1 MWSAVPGTDP
11 SEFERL
17 TLAELPI
24 MGYTISEKILTEK
37 SGMEARAGHLVVA
50 NIDVIMAHDSLGPMA
65 IEALGEMGE
74 IIIPHPERI
83 CFMTDHLVPTPAR
96 NYAQMQEQMRTFA
109 RKWGIRQHGAGEG
122 ICHQLL
128 VEKEVRPGQIAIG
141 TDSHTCMA
149 GALNAFATGV
159 GSTDAA
165 AAMATGQLW
174 FKVPETIK
182 ILLQGILPPGV
193 FAKDLILFIIGKLTE
208 DGANYQAVEMSG
220 ETVSSLSMGS
230 RFTICNMGVEMG
242 AKVSL
247 MEADEAT
254 RQWLLRNGVQGQ
266 IKPVKPD
273 ADAVYSRTLEF
284 QVGQLEPQIA
294 EPHKVDHVVPLREV
308 AGTPIQEVV
317 IGTCTNGRLEDLEI
331 AAMILEGK
339 RISPDLALVVIP
351 ASRSV
356 LLEAMEKGVMRTL
369 VEAGAMV
376 IAPGC
381 GPCVGVH
388 GGIPADGANVLSTA
402 NRNFKGRMGNPS
414 ANIYLGSPA
423 AAGAAALEGKIVDPR
438 KYLG

>member
-1 MWSAVPGTDP
+1 MNP
-11 SEFERL
+11 SGFEGRKWG
-17 TLAELPI
+17 ELNF
-24 MGYTISEKILTEK
+24 MGYTIAEKILSEK

-50 NIDVIMAHDSLGPMA
+50 DIDVIMAHDSLGPMA
-65 IEALGEMGE
+65 IEALAEMGE
-74 IIIPHPERI
+74 IVIPHPERI

-96 NYAQMQEQMRTFA
+96 NYAQMQKQMRDFA
-109 RKWGIRQHGAGEG
+109 REWGIRQHGAGEG

-128 VEKEVRPGQIAIG
+128 AEKEVRPGQIAIG

-159 GSTDAA
+159 GSTDVA

-182 ILLQGILPPGV
+182 ILLQDTLSPGV
-193 FAKDLILFIIGKLTE
+193 FAKDVILFLIGKLTE
-208 DGANYQAVEMSG
+208 DGANYQAVEMAG
-220 ETVSSLSMGS
+220 ETISSLSMGS
-230 RFTICNMGVEMG
+230 RFTLCNMGIEMG
-242 AKVSL
+242 AKAAIL
-247 MEADEAT
+247 EADEAT
-254 RQWLLRNGVQGQ
+254 RQWLLRNKVQGP

-273 ADAVYSRTLEF
+273 AGAVYSRTLEF
-284 QVGQLEPQIA
+284 RVGQLEPQIA
-294 EPHKVDHVVPLREV
+294 KPHKVDNVVPLQEV

-331 AAMILEGK
+331 AAAILKGRRIAAEMRMI
-339 RISPDLALVVIP
+339 VIP

-376 IAPGC
+376 IPPGC

-388 GGIPADGANVLSTA
+388 GGIPADGENVLSTA
-402 NRNFKGRMGNPS
+402 NRNFKGRMGNPN
-414 ANIYLGSPA
+414 ANIFLGSPA
-423 AAGAAALEGKIVDPR
+423 AAAAAALEGKIEDPR

>member
-1 MWSAVPGTDP
+1 
-11 SEFERL
+11 
-17 TLAELPI
+17 
-24 MGYTISEKILTEK
+24 MGYTIAEKILGEK
-37 SGMEARAGHLVVA
+37 SGVEARAGRLVVA
-50 NIDVIMAHDSLGPMA
+50 DIDVIMAHDSLGPMA
-65 IEALGEMGE
+65 IEALAEMGN
-74 IIIPHPERI
+74 IALPHPERI

-96 NYAQMQEQMRTFA
+96 NYAQMQKQMRSFA
-109 RKWGIRQHGAGEG
+109 KEWGIRQHGAGEG

-159 GSTDAA
+159 GSTDVA

-182 ILLQGILPPGV
+182 IILQGTLPAGV
-193 FAKDLILFIIGKLTE
+193 FAKDLILFLIGKLTE
-208 DGANYQAVEMSG
+208 DGANYQAVEMTG
-220 ETVSSLSMGS
+220 DTISSLSMGS
-230 RFTICNMGVEMG
+230 RFTICNMGIEMG
-242 AKVSL
+242 AKAAI

-254 RQWLLRNGVQGQ
+254 QRWLLRNQIEGS
-266 IKPVKPD
+266 IKPVRPD
-273 ADAVYSRTLEF
+273 SDAVYSRTLEF

-294 EPHKVDHVVPLREV
+294 KPHKVDNTVPLKQV
-308 AGTPIQEVV
+308 AGTTIQEVV

-331 AAMILEGK
+331 AATILRGK
-339 RISPDLALVVIP
+339 RIAADMRLIVIP

-356 LLEAMEKGVMRTL
+356 LLEAMDKGVMRTL

-388 GGIPADGANVLSTA
+388 GGIPADGENVLSTA
-402 NRNFKGRMGNPS
+402 NRNFKGRMGNPN
-414 ANIYLGSPA
+414 ANIFLGSPA
-423 AAGAAALEGKIVDPR
+423 AAAAAALEGKIADPR